1 MTLTLEPVRRDEM
14 VLNFGP
20 QHPATH
26 GTLRLV
32 LHLDGETI
40 VKAVPEIGFLH
51 TGFEK
56 LGEHLTWQQYVTV
69 TDRMNYFSPISNNIA
84 WSMAVEKLM
93 GIEVTKRC
101 AAYRVILAEQSRI
114 ADHILSV
121 GLQAMDLGAF
131 TVFLFGFRQRELFY
145 DLWEMASGARFTP
158 SITRIGGMM
167 REIPPGFLEATE
179 RVLDGLE
186 PALQEI
192 EGLIDRNRIFRKRTV
207 GVGTISGEDALAYG
221 LTGPLLRA
229 SGVAYDVRRA
239 FPYLDYDRYDFE
251 VPVQQEGDVFA
262 RYRQRMLEIRESM
275 KIVRQAMAS
284 LPGGEMNVNDPRV
297 TLPKKEDVYAK
308 MESMIAHFKLLMEG
322 HGIRP
327 PVGEA
332 YAPTESPNGELG
344 FFVASSGTDKPF
356 RVRVRPPSFANY
368 SAIARM
374 IEGRLLADAVSTLGS
389 LNVIAGE
396 LDR

>member
-1 MTLTLEPVRRDEM
+1 MTLTVDRLTRDE
-14 VLNFGP
+14 VILNFGP

-40 VKAVPEIGFLH
+40 VKAEPEIGFLH

-56 LGEHLTWQQYVTV
+56 LGEHMTWQQYVTV
-69 TDRMNYFSPISNNIA
+69 TDRMNYLSPIANNIA
-84 WSMAVEKLM
+84 WSLSVEKLLDLS
-93 GIEVTKRC
+93 VTKRC

-121 GLQAMDLGAF
+121 GLEAMDLGAF
-131 TVFLFGFRQRELFY
+131 SVFLYAFKEREKFY

-167 REIPPGFLEATE
+167 REIPDGFCQATG
-179 RVLDGLE
+179 RVLDDVEGTLS
-186 PALQEI
+186 EI
-192 EGLIDRNRIFRKRTV
+192 EGLLDRNRIWQKRTV
-207 GVGTISGEDALAYG
+207 GVGAVSPEDALSYG

-229 SGVAYDVRRA
+229 SGVSYDVRRA
-239 FPYLDYDRYDFE
+239 FPYLNYDDYDFE
-251 VPVQQEGDVFA
+251 VPVQSEGDVFA
-262 RYRQRMLEIRESM
+262 RYRQRMAEMRESM
-275 KIVRQAMAS
+275 GIIRQAMAA

-297 TLPKKEDVYAK
+297 TLPRKEDVYTK
-308 MESMIAHFKLLMEG
+308 MESLIAHFKLIMEG

-327 PVGEA
+327 PAGEA
-332 YAPTESPNGELG
+332 YVPTESPNGELG
-344 FFVASSGTDKPF
+344 FFVVSDGTDKPF
-356 RVRVRPPSFANY
+356 RVRVRPPSFVNY
-368 SAIARM
+368 SAISRM
-374 IEGRLLADAVSTLGS
+374 LEGRLLADAVSILGS

>member
-1 MTLTLEPVRRDEM
+1 MSATLDAVDARTT

-26 GTLRLV
+26 GTLRVV
-32 LHLDGETI
+32 LHLDGERI
-40 VKAVPEIGFLH
+40 VRALPEIGFLH

-56 LGEHLTWQQYVTV
+56 LGEHMTWQQYVTV

-84 WSMAVEKLM
+84 WTMSVEKLL
-93 GIEVTKRC
+93 GIEVTRRC

-131 TVFLFGFRQRELFY
+131 SVFLYGFREREKFY

-167 REIPPGFLEATE
+167 REIPDGFFEATE
-179 RVLDGLE
+179 RVLDSLPGTLAE
-186 PALQEI
+186 M
-192 EGLIDRNRIFRKRTV
+192 EGLLDRNRIFLKRTV
-207 GVGTISGEDALAYG
+207 GVGALSASDAVACG
-221 LTGPLLRA
+221 VTGPLLRA
-229 SGVAYDVRRA
+229 CGVDYDVRRA
-239 FPYLDYDRYDFE
+239 FPYLNYDQYDFE
-251 VPVQQEGDVFA
+251 VPVQADGDVFS
-262 RYRQRMLEIRESM
+262 RYRQRMAEIRESI

-284 LPGGEMNVNDPRV
+284 IPGGEMNVNDPRV
-297 TLPKKEDVYAK
+297 TLPRKEDVHHK
-308 MESMIAHFKLLMEG
+308 MESMIAHFKLIMEG

-327 PVGEA
+327 PAGEA
-332 YAPTESPNGELG
+332 YVPTEAPNGELG
-344 FFVASSGTDKPF
+344 FYVASEGGDKPA
-356 RVRVRPPSFANY
+356 RVRVRPPSFVNY
-368 SAIARM
+368 GAFPRM
-374 IEGRLLADAVSTLGS
+374 VEGRLLADAVSTLGS

>member
-1 MTLTLEPVRRDEM
+1 MTMTVEPADDGTV

-26 GTLRLV
+26 GTLRNI

-40 VKAVPEIGFLH
+40 VKVEPEIGFLH

-56 LGEHLTWQQYVTV
+56 LGEHLNWQQYVTV

-84 WSMAVEKLM
+84 WALSVEKLM

-101 AAYRVILAEQSRI
+101 AAYRVLLAEQSRI
-114 ADHILSV
+114 SDHILSV

-131 TVFLFGFRQRELFY
+131 SVFLYAFEERERFY

-167 REIPPGFLEATE
+167 REIPDGFLDATAK
-179 RVLDGLE
+179 VLDGIPNTL
-186 PALQEI
+186 AEI
-192 EGLIDRNRIFRKRTV
+192 ETLLDRNRIFQKRTV
-207 GVGTISGEDALAYG
+207 GVGRLSRADAVSYG
-221 LTGPLLRA
+221 VTGPLLRA
-229 SGVAYDVRRA
+229 SGEAYDVRRA
-239 FPYLDYDRYDFE
+239 FPYLNYDQYDFD
-251 VPVQQEGDVFA
+251 VPTHAEGDVFA
-262 RYRQRMLEIRESM
+262 RYRQRMLEIRESI
-275 KIVRQAMAS
+275 KICRQVIAS
-284 LPGGEMNVNDPRV
+284 MPGGEMNVNDPRV
-297 TLPKKEDVYAK
+297 TLPKKEDVYHK

-327 PVGEA
+327 PAGEA
-332 YAPTESPNGELG
+332 YVPTEAPNGEMG
-344 FFVASSGTDKPF
+344 FYVGSDGTDKPC
-356 RVRVRPPSFANY
+356 RVRVRPPSFINY
-368 SAIARM
+368 ASFPKM
-374 IEGRLLADAVSTLGS
+374 VEGKLIADAVSCLGS